1 MCDAGSTHSRG
12 VFLSTKSRQSH
23 EIRRFSDVGFRH
35 RGLVGEAQGARE
47 IRAHAWAERL
57 AEGLRRAGKTAAA
70 AQGDRKSAPWK
81 VALAAELK
89 RETQVPNRWLAGRA
103 TAHGQRHGRQPIRQP
118 VAAHLHDTKLKSYN
132 LTFLITF
139 SDYFGP
145 TLCYCASSR
154 AASA

>member
-1 MCDAGSTHSRG
+1 LDFR
-12 VFLSTKSRQSH
+12 
-23 EIRRFSDVGFRH
+23 EIRRFCEVGFRH

-89 RETQVPNRWLAGRA
+89 RETQVPNRWLAEQLHMGSG
-103 TAHGQRHGRQPIRQP
+103 TAVSHY
-118 VAAHLHDTKLKSYN
+118 V
-132 LTFLITF
+132 
-139 SDYFGP
+139 
-145 TLCYCASSR
+145 SR
-154 AASA
+154 WRRISTTPS